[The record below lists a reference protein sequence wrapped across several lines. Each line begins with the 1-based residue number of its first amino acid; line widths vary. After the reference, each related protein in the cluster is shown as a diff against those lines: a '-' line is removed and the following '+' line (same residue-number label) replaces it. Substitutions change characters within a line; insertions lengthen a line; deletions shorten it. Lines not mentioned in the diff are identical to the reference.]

1 MAVFGLSRGVEIMN
15 DTGLPPSLRA
25 LVRTPLQQVMLLLW
39 GLGLYRLSER
49 LLTGTAGESWPLVAS
64 LGALAGLLLAGHF
77 GWFRAMALSVV
88 LVLGAVLVFLQ
99 QRGISDPAVLMTV
112 TGGGA
117 LVCWLATCRLLR
129 QALIRRMARV
139 LHFTGENASARV
151 EQGVHICALGI
162 ALLVV
167 ILSVMLYL
175 DALLLYGETRVRLL
189 LSLLMAMV
197 LFGLA
202 GWYYQSRLHS
212 YLLLGTLVC
221 AVLMA
226 FAWIWLPR
234 HTDASGVLL
243 GSPVL
248 SLVLALLALIQ
259 ATLASGLSRYSESW
273 SLYIQPLYVVAMLV
287 YSAAL
292 AVLVALVALAFLA
305 WPAQLGDV
313 LLSWT
318 LAVLCLGLFPMLRP
332 LEQASRWRGIGL
344 VLLLSGFSASLVDV
358 FDMAVWRWSLII
370 VWGYVLWV
378 IGNAVW
384 PRFNKRWPDWTVDDM
399 IWPWLGLLFVLWGW
413 SEDPLA
419 IFGLAAVALYLFLLL
434 RNCAWIG
441 LSWLAVGMLLATGL
455 AWGAWW
461 PVLSIY
467 LPAPPGSLWTLF
479 GCFNVLFLLMP
490 VWRRYGPSLADRWG
504 WRRHDLGAPLALLPF
519 ALLLMGL
526 TLLSWMMVYG
536 LLFGAQGPSF
546 LLLVLLLVS
555 VAHGFVV
562 WPGWVQAHALLFAL
576 YLTVLAGIMPTSN
589 GAWLALV
596 STLWSI
602 ALLATRKLW
611 PWAEHWHKLKHALH
625 VWACVMPWIV
635 ALLLLLHG
643 AQVCWV
649 LAGGGGV
656 LPDAMAVA
664 AAVAAALFL
673 LALSVRQARR
683 DPQQEIWIYLC
694 AVLLGGIGVY
704 LRLLNLGLTPP
715 GPVDTAV
722 LIATA
727 YVVFFVQRYSRS
739 QPLYRIALILPL
751 LALLT
756 LPVQLASAHAGSALL
771 AIAVLYLM
779 MRRVTANPIPLYLGV
794 LALNAG
800 MYLWI
805 PVWAQQ
811 FGLFQLYVMPAAVT
825 VLVLLHLHRRE
836 LRPGVL
842 NGARL
847 AALSILY
854 ASAGLDVFLRPEF
867 MLFALALGLS
877 ILGII
882 LGIALRI
889 RVFLYTGVAFLV
901 LNVTGQ
907 LLQFYPEQRLGR
919 ALLLIGL
926 GVVITLGMVGF
937 SLKREAIL
945 KRVRVFRADLEAW
958 E

>member
-1 MAVFGLSRGVEIMN
+1 MN
-15 DTGLPPSLRA
+15 DIGLPPSLRA
-25 LVRTPLQQVMLLLW
+25 LVRTPLQQAMVLLW

-49 LLTGTAGESWPLVAS
+49 LLTGTVGESWPLVAS
-64 LGALAGLLLAGHF
+64 LGVLASLLLIGHF
-77 GWFRAMALSVV
+77 GWFRVMALPVV
-88 LVLGAVLVFLQ
+88 LGLGAVLIFLQ
-99 QRGISDPAVLMTV
+99 QRGISDPAILMTV
-112 TGGGA
+112 AGGGA

-129 QALIRRMARV
+129 QALIRRLARV

-151 EQGVHICALGI
+151 EQGVHVCALGI

-175 DALLLYGETRVRLL
+175 DALLLHGETRVRLL
-189 LSLLMAMV
+189 LPLLIAMG
-197 LFGLA
+197 LFGIA

-226 FAWIWLPR
+226 FVWVWLPR

-287 YSAAL
+287 YGAALVTLVAL
-292 AVLVALVALAFLA
+292 AVLV

-318 LAVLCLGLFPMLRP
+318 LAVLCLGLFPLLRP
-332 LEQASRWRGIGL
+332 LQQASRWRGIGL
-344 VLLLSGFSASLVDV
+344 VLLLSGLSASLVLDV
-358 FDMAVWRWSLII
+358 AVWRWSLII
-370 VWGYVLWV
+370 AWGYVLWI

-384 PRFNKRWPDWTVDDM
+384 PRFNKRWPDWAVDGM
-399 IWPWLGLLFVLWGW
+399 VWPWLGLLFVLWGW

-419 IFGLAAVALYLFLLL
+419 IAGLAAVALYLFLLL

-441 LSWLAVGMLLATGL
+441 LPWLAVGMLLATGL
-455 AWGAWW
+455 VWGAWW

-467 LPAPPGSLWTLF
+467 LPVSPGSLWTLF
-479 GCFNVLFLLMP
+479 GCLNMLFLLVP

-504 WRRHDLGAPLALLPF
+504 WQHHDLDTPLALLPF
-519 ALLLMGL
+519 ALLLVGL
-526 TLLSWMMVYG
+526 ALLFWMVVYG

-546 LLLVLLLVS
+546 ILIALLLVS

-562 WPGWVQAHALLFAL
+562 WPGWVQAHALLFVL
-576 YLTVLAGIMPTSN
+576 YLTVLAGIMPTSS

-596 STLWSI
+596 SALWSA

-611 PWAEHWHKLKHALH
+611 PWEDRWHKLKHALQ
-625 VWACVMPWIV
+625 VWAGVMPWIV

-649 LAGGGGV
+649 LAGGVGV
-656 LPDAMAVA
+656 LPDALTIA
-664 AAVAAALFL
+664 AALAAALFL
-673 LALSVRQARR
+673 LVLSVRQARR

-694 AVLLGGIGVY
+694 AALLGGIGVY

-722 LIATA
+722 LIAAA

-779 MRRVTANPIPLYLGV
+779 MRQATANPIPLYLGV

-811 FGLFQLYVMPAAVT
+811 FGLFQLYVIPAAVT

-889 RVFLYTGVAFLV
+889 RIFLYTGVAFLV

-945 KRVRVFRADLEAW
+945 QRVRVFRADLEAW